1 MQLGMRNEELGMK
14 RLAILGST
22 GSIGT
27 QTLDVVRN
35 LPEEFSVE
43 VLAANS
49 NVELFSRQI
58 KEFRPKLAV
67 LADEAAYKKL
77 SEEKFSG
84 TELAGGRQAF
94 IDAAAFGD
102 SEIVL
107 TGMSGFAGLEPTI
120 KAINCGKNIALAN
133 KETLVVAGE
142 LITKLAENRGVKIL
156 PVDSE
161 HGAFFQCLQGEDRR
175 SIKKLLLTASGGPFR
190 GKKFDYLRNVTVKD
204 VLAHPTWN
212 MGKKITVDSATL
224 VNKGLEII
232 EAKFLYGVEYNQIQV
247 VVHPQSIV
255 HSMIEFCD
263 GSIIAQLAAP
273 DMRLPIQ
280 YALTYPQRLPSP
292 IKPLDFWELKSLTFE
307 KPDAETFMGL
317 KFAYEAGKWGG
328 TLPCAFN
335 AANEV
340 AVNAF
345 LRGRIKFLDIYGVID
360 DVMRRRPVKQ
370 NPTLE
375 DLIAEDLEA
384 RRLAEEFIKEEI

>member
-1 MQLGMRNEELGMK
+1 MMK
-14 RLAILGST
+14 KIAILGST

-27 QTLDVVRN
+27 QALDVVRH

-49 NVELFSRQI
+49 NVELFTRQVE
-58 KEFRPKLAV
+58 EFKPKLAV
-67 LADEAAYKKL
+67 LADEAAYKK
-77 SEEKFSG
+77 FSARKIQG
-84 TELAGGRQAF
+84 VEAAGGRQAF
-94 IDAAAFGD
+94 IDAAGFDGV
-102 SEIVL
+102 EVVL
-107 TGMSGFAGLEPTI
+107 TAMSGFAGLEPTI
-120 KAINCGKNIALAN
+120 KAINSGKNIALAN

-142 LITKLAENRGVKIL
+142 LITKLAKARGVKIL

-161 HGAFFQCLQGEDRR
+161 HGAFFQCLQGEDSRT
-175 SIKKLLLTASGGPFR
+175 INKLLLTASGGPFR
-190 GKKFDYLRNVTVKD
+190 GRTRDDLLNVTIKD

-224 VNKGLEII
+224 VNKGLEVI

-255 HSMIEFCD
+255 HSMVEFCD

-280 YALTYPQRLPSP
+280 YALTYPRRLPSP
-292 IKPLDFWELKSLTFE
+292 VKPLNFWEINSLTFE
-307 KPDAETFMGL
+307 EPDVETFLGL
-317 KFAYEAGKWGG
+317 KFAYEAGQEGG
-328 TLPCAFN
+328 TLPCVFN

-345 LRGRIKFLDIYGVID
+345 LSGRIKFLNIYDVIEQ
-360 DVMRRRPVKQ
+360 VMSLRPLIK

-384 RRLAEEFIKEEI
+384 RRLAEEFIEEELT

>member
-1 MQLGMRNEELGMK
+1 MK
-14 RLAILGST
+14 KIAILGST

-27 QTLDVVRN
+27 QALDVVKN

-49 NVELFSRQI
+49 NVELFARQVE
-58 KEFRPKLAV
+58 EFRPKLAV
-67 LADEAAYKKL
+67 LADEAAYKK
-77 SEEKFSG
+77 FSTKKISG
-84 TELAGGRQAF
+84 VELAGGRQAF
-94 IDAAAFGD
+94 VDAAAFDGV
-102 SEIVL
+102 EIVL
-107 TGMSGFAGLEPTI
+107 TSMSGFAGLEPTI
-120 KAINCGKNIALAN
+120 KAINAGKNIALAN

-142 LITKLAENRGVKIL
+142 LVTKLAKARGVKIL

-161 HGAFFQCLQGEDRR
+161 HGAFFQCLQGEDFK
-175 SIKKLLLTASGGPFR
+175 SIEKLLLTASGGPFR
-190 GKKFDYLRNVTVKD
+190 GKTHGELLNVTVKE

-212 MGKKITVDSATL
+212 MGKKITVDSASL
-224 VNKGLEII
+224 VNKGLEVI
-232 EAKFLYGVEYNQIQV
+232 EAKFLYGVDYDQIQV

-255 HSMIEFCD
+255 HSMVEFCD

-280 YALTYPQRLPSP
+280 YALTYPQRLQSP
-292 IKPLDFWELKSLTFE
+292 VKKLNFWELGSLTFE
-307 KPDAETFMGL
+307 KPDAETFLGL
-317 KFAYEAGKWGG
+317 KFAYAAGKAGG

-345 LRGRIKFLDIYGVID
+345 LRGRIKFLNIYDVIE
-360 DVMRRRPVKQ
+360 DVMSRRPVKQ

-375 DLIAEDLEA
+375 DLIAEDSEA
-384 RRLAEEFIKEEI
+384 RRLAEKFIEEDLI

>member
-1 MQLGMRNEELGMK
+1 MK
-14 RLAILGST
+14 KIAILGST

-27 QTLDVVRN
+27 QALDVVRN

-49 NVELFSRQI
+49 NVELFVRQVE
-58 KEFRPKLAV
+58 EFRPKLAV
-67 LADEAAYKKL
+67 LADEAAYKIL
-77 SEEKFSG
+77 REKNFSG

-94 IDAAAFGD
+94 IDAAGFDGV
-102 SEIVL
+102 EIVL
-107 TGMSGFAGLEPTI
+107 TSMSGFAGLEPTL
-120 KAINCGKNIALAN
+120 KAIDCGKNIALAN

-142 LITKLAENRGVKIL
+142 LVTKSAKARGVKIL

-161 HGAFFQCLQGEDRR
+161 HGAFFQCLQGEDSRA
-175 SIKKLLLTASGGPFR
+175 IEKLLLTASGGSFR
-190 GKKFDYLRNVTVKD
+190 GKTRDELANVTVKE

-212 MGKKITVDSATL
+212 MGKKITVDSASL
-224 VNKGLEII
+224 VNKGLEVI
-232 EAKFLYGVEYNQIQV
+232 EAKFLYGVAYDQIQV

-255 HSMIEFCD
+255 HSMIEFRD

-280 YALTYPQRLPSP
+280 YALTYPRRLPSP
-292 IKPLDFWELKSLTFE
+292 VKPLNFWQIKSLTFE
-307 KPDAETFMGL
+307 EPDAETFRGL
-317 KFAYEAGKWGG
+317 KLAYEAGREGG
-328 TLPCAFN
+328 TLPCTFN

-345 LRGRIKFLDIYGVID
+345 LRGRIKFLNIYDVID
-360 DVMRRRPVKQ
+360 NAMWRRPVTQ

-375 DLIAEDLEA
+375 DLLTEDLET
-384 RRLAEEFIKEEI
+384 RRLAEKFIEEEI

>member
-1 MQLGMRNEELGMK
+1 MK
-14 RLAILGST
+14 KIAILGST

-27 QTLDVVRN
+27 QALDVVKH

-49 NVELFSRQI
+49 NVELFTRQI
-58 KEFRPKLAV
+58 EEFRPKLAV

-77 SEEKFSG
+77 SARNFAGVEV
-84 TELAGGRQAF
+84 AGGRQAF
-94 IDAAAFGD
+94 IDAAAFD
-102 SEIVL
+102 SAELVL
-107 TGMSGFAGLEPTI
+107 TAMSGFAGLEPTI
-120 KAINCGKNIALAN
+120 KAIKARKDIALAN

-142 LITKLAENRGVKIL
+142 LIMKLAKVYGVKIL

-161 HGAFFQCLQGEDRR
+161 HGAFFQCLQGEDSRT
-175 SIKKLLLTASGGPFR
+175 INKLLLTASGGPFR
-190 GKKFDYLRNVTVKD
+190 GKKLDDLRNVTVNE

-224 VNKGLEII
+224 VNKGFEVI
-232 EAKFLYGVEYNQIQV
+232 EAKFLYGVDYDQIQV

-255 HSMIEFCD
+255 HSMVEFND

-280 YALTYPQRLPSP
+280 YALTYPRRLPSP
-292 IKPLDFWELKSLTFE
+292 VKRLNFWELSSLTFE
-307 KPDAETFMGL
+307 KPDAETFQGL
-317 KFAYEAGKWGG
+317 KFAYEAGREGG
-328 TLPCAFN
+328 TLPCTFN

-345 LRGRIKFLDIYGVID
+345 LRGRIKFLNIYDVIYQA
-360 DVMRRRPVKQ
+360 MSSRPVKQ

-375 DLIAEDLEA
+375 DLLAEDMET
-384 RRLAEEFIKEEI
+384 RRLAEEFIEEEI

>member
-1 MQLGMRNEELGMK
+1 MK
-14 RLAILGST
+14 RIAILGST

-27 QTLDVVRN
+27 QALDVVRH

-49 NVELFSRQI
+49 NVELFARQVE
-58 KEFRPKLAV
+58 EFRPKLAV

-77 SEEKFSG
+77 SARKIQGVEF
-84 TELAGGRQAF
+84 AGGRQAF
-94 IDAAAFGD
+94 IDAADFDGV
-102 SEIVL
+102 EVVL
-107 TGMSGFAGLEPTI
+107 TAMSGFAGLEPTI
-120 KAINCGKNIALAN
+120 KAINSGKDIALAN

-142 LITKLAENRGVKIL
+142 LIMKLAELCGVKIL

-161 HGAFFQCLQGEDRR
+161 HGAFFQCLQGEDSRT
-175 SIKKLLLTASGGPFR
+175 IEKLLLTASGGPFR
-190 GKKFDYLRNVTVKD
+190 GKTRDELLNVTVNE

-224 VNKGLEII
+224 INKGFEII
-232 EAKFLYGVEYNQIQV
+232 EAKFLYGVDYDQIQV

-255 HSMIEFCD
+255 HSMVEFND

-280 YALTYPQRLPSP
+280 YALTYPRRLPSP
-292 IKPLDFWELKSLTFE
+292 VKRLDFCQISSLTFE
-307 KPDAETFMGL
+307 EPDVETFLGL
-317 KFAYEAGKWGG
+317 KFAYEAGKTGG
-328 TLPCAFN
+328 TLPCTFN

-345 LRGRIKFLDIYGVID
+345 LNGRIKFLNIYDVID
-360 DVMRRRPVKQ
+360 QAMSLRPVKQ

-375 DLIAEDLEA
+375 DLLAEDLET
-384 RRLAEEFIKEEI
+384 RTLAEEFIKEELT

>member
-1 MQLGMRNEELGMK
+1 MK
-14 RLAILGST
+14 KIAILGST

-27 QTLDVVRN
+27 QALDVVRN

-49 NVELFSRQI
+49 NVELFARQVE
-58 KEFRPKLAV
+58 EFRPKLAV
-67 LADEAAYKKL
+67 LADEAAYKVLRGKNI
-77 SEEKFSG
+77 SG
-84 TELAGGRQAF
+84 VEFAGGRQAF
-94 IDAAAFGD
+94 VDAAGFDGV
-102 SEIVL
+102 EIVL
-107 TGMSGFAGLEPTI
+107 TSMSGFAGLEPTI
-120 KAINCGKNIALAN
+120 KAIDAGKDIALAN

-142 LITKLAENRGVKIL
+142 LVTKLAKARGVKIL

-161 HGAFFQCLQGEDRR
+161 HGAFFQCLQGEDSRA
-175 SIKKLLLTASGGPFR
+175 IKKLLLTASGGPFR
-190 GKKFDYLRNVTVKD
+190 GRTRDELANVTVKE

-224 VNKGLEII
+224 VNKGLEVI
-232 EAKFLYGVEYNQIQV
+232 EAKFLYGVTYDQIQV

-280 YALTYPQRLPSP
+280 YALTYPRRLPSP
-292 IKPLDFWELKSLTFE
+292 VKPLDFWEINSLTFE
-307 KPDAETFMGL
+307 KPDAETFCGL
-317 KFAYEAGKWGG
+317 KFAYEAGRAGG

-345 LRGRIKFLDIYGVID
+345 LRGRIKFLQIYDVIYRA
-360 DVMRRRPVKQ
+360 MSSCPVKQ

-375 DLIAEDLEA
+375 DLIAADAEV
-384 RRLAEEFIKEEI
+384 RRFSEKFIEEVLT